1 MPMGNISYENSIWYT
16 ERNMNWMVF
25 KRVLVSGGKNFIRG
39 GAVSAATV
47 LIMTVTLSIIG
58 LLIFL
63 SALLTFTLNTIKDK
77 VDVSVYFVTTASEV
91 DILAVKS
98 QIEKLPQVANVTY
111 TSAADAL
118 IAFRARHVTDQL
130 TLQALDELGG
140 NPLDA
145 SLEVRA
151 KDPSEY
157 ESIVNFLD
165 ASPTLSSGGTSI
177 VDRINY
183 SQNKE
188 VINRLSLAIQ
198 ATREIGFAIVILF
211 AIASIL
217 IAFAT
222 VRLAIYVSK
231 DEIAVMRLVGAS
243 NAYIQ
248 GPFIVTGIITG
259 VMAAGIVLLLLWPA
273 TWYAGLKTAIWFGG
287 FNIASYYAGHFA
299 LVFVILMLSGIVLG
313 GVASVIAIRRYLHE

>member
-1 MPMGNISYENSIWYT
+1 
-16 ERNMNWMVF
+16 MNGMTV
-25 KRVLVSGGKNFIRG
+25 KRVLVGGWKNFIRG

-58 LLIFL
+58 ILIFL
-63 SALLTFTLNTIKDK
+63 SALLNFTLDTIKEK
-77 VDVSVYFVTTASEV
+77 VDVSVYFVTTAQESE
-91 DILAVKS
+91 ILEVKN
-98 QIEKLPQVANVTY
+98 QVEKLPQVASVTY
-111 TSAADAL
+111 TSAEDAL
-118 IAFRARHVTDQL
+118 VAFRARHATDQL

-151 KDPSEY
+151 KDPSQY
-157 ESIVNFLD
+157 ESIVSFLE

-188 VINRLSLAIQ
+188 VISRLTLAIQ
-198 ATREIGFAIVILF
+198 ATREVGFAVVILF

-222 VRLAIYVSK
+222 VRLAIYVAK

-248 GPFIVTGIITG
+248 GPFIITGIITG
-259 VMAAGIVLLLLWPA
+259 MTASAIVLLLLWPA
-273 TWYAGLKTAIWFGG
+273 TWYAGMKTVVWFGG
-287 FNIASYYAGHFA
+287 FNIAGYYGNHFA
-299 LVFVILMLSGIVLG
+299 LVFGIIMLSGIMLG
-313 GVASVIAIRRYLHE
+313 AVASVFAIRRYLKV

>member
-1 MPMGNISYENSIWYT
+1 
-16 ERNMNWMVF
+16 MNWMIIR
-25 KRVLVSGGKNFIRG
+25 RVLVGGGKNFLRG

-47 LIMTVTLSIIG
+47 IIMTVTLSIIG
-58 LLIFL
+58 ALIFL

-77 VDVSVYFVTTASEV
+77 VDVSVYFVTTAQES

-98 QIEKLPQVANVTY
+98 QLESLPQVQSVSY

-118 IAFRARHVTDQL
+118 AAFRARHATDQL

-157 ESIVNFLD
+157 ESIVSFLE
-165 ASPTLSSGGTSI
+165 ASPTLASGSASI

-183 SQNKE
+183 AQNKD
-188 VINRLSLAIQ
+188 VIDRLSLAIQ
-198 ATREIGFAIVILF
+198 ATREIGFAVVILF

-222 VRLAIYVSK
+222 VRLAIYVAK

-243 NAYIQ
+243 NAYVQ

-259 VMAAGIVLLLLWPA
+259 LTAALIVILFLWPA
-273 TWYAGLKTAIWFGG
+273 TWYVGAKTVAWFGG
-287 FNIASYYAGHFA
+287 FNVAGYYASHFFLVFSILIFSGVALGAIAS
-299 LVFVILMLSGIVLG
+299 VF
-313 GVASVIAIRRYLHE
+313 AIRRYLKT

>member
-1 MPMGNISYENSIWYT
+1 MII
-16 ERNMNWMVF
+16 
-25 KRVLVSGGKNFIRG
+25 KRVLVGGGKNFLRG

-47 LIMTVTLSIIG
+47 VIMTVTLSIIG
-58 LLIFL
+58 ALIFL

-77 VDVSVYFVTTASEV
+77 VDVSVYFVTTAQEA

-98 QIEKLPQVANVTY
+98 QLEGLPQVASVSY
-111 TSAADAL
+111 TSATDAL
-118 IAFRARHVTDQL
+118 AAFRARHATDQL
-130 TLQALDELGG
+130 TLQALNELGG

-157 ESIVNFLD
+157 ESIVSFLE
-165 ASPTLSSGGTSI
+165 ASPTLSSGSTSI

-183 SQNKE
+183 AQNKD
-188 VINRLSLAIQ
+188 VIDRLSLAIQ
-198 ATREIGFAIVILF
+198 ATREIGFAVVVLF

-222 VRLAIYVSK
+222 VRLAIYVAK

-243 NAYIQ
+243 NAYVQ
-248 GPFIVTGIITG
+248 GPFIVTGVITG
-259 VMAAGIVLLLLWPA
+259 VTAALIVILLLWPA
-273 TWYAGLKTAIWFGG
+273 TWYVGMKTVAWFGG
-287 FNIASYYAGHFA
+287 FNVAGYYASHFFLVFSILLFSGIALGAIAS
-299 LVFVILMLSGIVLG
+299 VF
-313 GVASVIAIRRYLHE
+313 AIRRYLRA

>member
-1 MPMGNISYENSIWYT
+1 
-16 ERNMNWMVF
+16 MNWMII
-25 KRVLVSGGKNFIRG
+25 KRVLVGGGKNFLRG

-47 LIMTVTLSIIG
+47 IIMTVTLSIIG
-58 LLIFL
+58 ALIFL

-77 VDVSVYFVTTASEV
+77 VDVSVYFVTTAQEA

-98 QIEKLPQVANVTY
+98 QLENLPQVASVSY
-111 TSAADAL
+111 TSADAAL
-118 IAFRARHVTDQL
+118 AAFRARHATDQL
-130 TLQALDELGG
+130 TLQALNELGG

-157 ESIVNFLD
+157 ESIVNFLE
-165 ASPTLSSGGTSI
+165 ASPTLSSGSASI

-183 SQNKE
+183 AQNKD
-188 VINRLSLAIQ
+188 VIDRLSLAIQ
-198 ATREIGFAIVILF
+198 ATREIGFAVVILF

-222 VRLAIYVSK
+222 IRLAIYVAK

-243 NAYIQ
+243 NAYVQ
-248 GPFIVTGIITG
+248 GPFIVTGVITG
-259 VMAAGIVLLLLWPA
+259 VTAALIVILMLWPA
-273 TWYAGLKTAIWFGG
+273 TWYVGTKTVAWFGG
-287 FNIASYYAGHFA
+287 FNVAGYYASHFF
-299 LVFVILMLSGIVLG
+299 LVFSVLMLSGIVLG
-313 GVASVIAIRRYLHE
+313 AIASVFAIRRYLKA

>member
-1 MPMGNISYENSIWYT
+1 MD
-16 ERNMNWMVF
+16 WMIL
-25 KRVLVSGGKNFIRG
+25 KRVLVSGGKSFRRG

-47 LIMTVTLSIIG
+47 LIMTVTLAIISS
-58 LLIFL
+58 LIFL
-63 SALLTFTLNTIKDK
+63 SALLTFTLTTIKEK
-77 VDVSVYFVTTASEV
+77 VDVSVYFVTTASEA

-98 QIEKLPQVANVTY
+98 QLEKLPQVANVSY
-111 TSAADAL
+111 TSAEDTL
-118 IAFRARHVTDQL
+118 LAFRERHANDQL

-145 SLEVRA
+145 SLEIRA

-157 ESIVNFLD
+157 ESIVKFLE
-165 ASPTLSSGGTSI
+165 ASPTLSTGGSSI

-183 SQNKE
+183 AQNKD
-188 VINRLSLAIQ
+188 VIDRLSLAIH
-198 ATREIGFAIVILF
+198 ATREIGFAVVILF

-222 VRLAIYVSK
+222 IRLAIYVAK
-231 DEIAVMRLVGAS
+231 DEVAVMRLVGAS

-259 VMAAGIVLLLLWPA
+259 VTAAAIVLVLLYPA
-273 TWYAGLKTAIWFGG
+273 TWYAGMKTATWFGG
-287 FNIASYYAGHFA
+287 FNIASYYGDHFF
-299 LVFVILMLSGIVLG
+299 LVFFIIMFSGIALG
-313 GVASVIAIRRYLHE
+313 AVASVLAIRKYLTV